1 MAVASQERNKQRHDF
16 VDNYSGGVVLVALH
30 NHRSIGNLC
39 EQVVVDGF
47 RSDYSVLDWAVHSC
61 SSAAV
66 GACITVKKITQ

>member
-1 MAVASQERNKQRHDF
+1 MAAQKRNKQRHDF

-30 NHRSIGNLC
+30 NHRSISNLC

-47 RSDYSVLDWAVHSC
+47 RSDYSVLGRTVHAC